1 MTKHLIT
8 ILIGCMGCWNS
19 LAQETSDQQGEVED
33 AQVLIEKDKIIKLP
47 PADRQYE
54 EMVPMPTPPSPPSP
68 SYSFSDFPYQ
78 VSYLDPRIR
87 MLGIRN
93 DPVEKNKDNYLK
105 FGYGNFNS
113 PYLEGYFN
121 NTQSEDFL
129 LGLHAKHLS
138 SGSGPV
144 DRENSAT
151 SQNLIELDAKTFRED
166 AYFNG
171 HLGYQR
177 DKYHFYGYQQ
187 SLDVN
192 KDTIQQTFNQFS
204 MRFGLGSGSQ
214 DSNTR
219 FAIGSS
225 FNYLL
230 DDFEASELALG
241 LDGEVSFILTK
252 QLQFSTSGELFITR
266 NDDSIAIDRNFLRI
280 KPLLTY
286 RAGLLKSNFGINGV
300 WENDTIQ
307 NGNKLHLYPWV
318 ELEYQF
324 SPFWSING
332 GIKGGME
339 RNSLAKFVGENPY
352 LAPKIQINNTNQKW
366 EIFGN
371 IHWQTNQPWWL
382 EIRGSFGHYQNLR
395 VFANS
400 ALDSTKFEV
409 LYDQG
414 TTSRLNLFA
423 EFGYTFHEVF
433 STSIHGEYF
442 VYKTDQI
449 FEPWQLPEY
458 LLAWS
463 GKYQLSNELV
473 LESDLTLIGGIKA
486 LNLQSGNTTQLEAI
500 VDLSFKI
507 EYLFNPRASAFIQIE
522 NLLSQDYERY
532 WNYPVRGI
540 RVLGGLTFSF

>member
-1 MTKHLIT
+1 MIKNLLI
-8 ILIGCMGCWNS
+8 IFLGCMGCWNS
-19 LAQETSDQQGEVED
+19 LAQEISDQQGEVED

-54 EMVPMPTPPSPPSP
+54 EMVPMPTPPSPLPL
-68 SYSFSDFPYQ
+68 SYSFPDYPYQ
-78 VSYLDPRIR
+78 VSNLDPRIR
-87 MLGIRN
+87 MLGI
-93 DPVEKNKDNYLK
+93 KNVPLKKTRSNYLK

-113 PYLEGYFN
+113 PYLEGYL
-121 NTQSEDFL
+121 NTPQSKEFM

-151 SQNLIELDAKTFRED
+151 SQNLINLDVKTFRED
-166 AYFNG
+166 VNFDG

-187 SLDVN
+187 NLDVN
-192 KDTIQQTFNQFS
+192 KDTIQQIFNQFS

-214 DSNTR
+214 YSNTR

-225 FNYLL
+225 FNYLS
-230 DDFEASELALG
+230 DDFEASELTLG
-241 LDGEVSFILTK
+241 LDGEVSFILSK
-252 QLQFSTSGELFITR
+252 QLQFITSGEVYFTR
-266 NDDSIAIDRNFLRI
+266 IEDSSSINRNFLRI

-332 GIKGGME
+332 GIRGGME

-414 TTSRLNLFA
+414 TTSRLNLSA

-486 LNLQSGNTTQLEAI
+486 VNLQSGNTTQLEAI

>member
-1 MTKHLIT
+1 MTKNLLT

-68 SYSFSDFPYQ
+68 SYSFLNFPYQ
-78 VSYLDPRIR
+78 VSRLDPRIR

-151 SQNLIELDAKTFRED
+151 SQNLIELDVKTFRED
-166 AYFNG
+166 VNFDG

-177 DKYHFYGYQQ
+177 NKYHFYGYQQ
-187 SLDVN
+187 NLDVN
-192 KDTIQQTFNQFS
+192 KDTIQQIFNQFS

-214 DSNTR
+214 DSNTG

-225 FNYLL
+225 FNYLS
-230 DDFEASELALG
+230 DDFEASELTLG
-241 LDGEVSFILTK
+241 LDGEVSFILSK
-252 QLQFSTSGELFITR
+252 QLQFITSGDVYFTR
-266 NDDSIAIDRNFLRI
+266 IEDSSSINRNYLRV

-286 RAGLLKSNFGINGV
+286 DAGLFKAKGGINGV

-307 NGNKLHLYPWV
+307 NGLLYHMP
-318 ELEYQF
+318 
-324 SPFWSING
+324 
-332 GIKGGME
+332 GMF
-339 RNSLAKFVGENPY
+339 R
-352 LAPKIQINNTNQKW
+352 
-366 EIFGN
+366 
-371 IHWQTNQPWWL
+371 
-382 EIRGSFGHYQNLR
+382 
-395 VFANS
+395 
-400 ALDSTKFEV
+400 EV
-409 LYDQG
+409 RI
-414 TTSRLNLFA
+414 S
-423 EFGYTFHEVF
+423 
-433 STSIHGEYF
+433 
-442 VYKTDQI
+442 
-449 FEPWQLPEY
+449 
-458 LLAWS
+458 
-463 GKYQLSNELV
+463 
-473 LESDLTLIGGIKA
+473 
-486 LNLQSGNTTQLEAI
+486 
-500 VDLSFKI
+500 
-507 EYLFNPRASAFIQIE
+507 
-522 NLLSQDYERY
+522 
-532 WNYPVRGI
+532 
-540 RVLGGLTFSF
+540 